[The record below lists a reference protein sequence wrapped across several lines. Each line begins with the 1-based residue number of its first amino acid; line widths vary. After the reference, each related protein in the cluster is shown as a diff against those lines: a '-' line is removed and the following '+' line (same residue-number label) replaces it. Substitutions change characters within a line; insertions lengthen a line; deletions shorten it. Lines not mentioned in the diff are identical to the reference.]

1 MGVTRISA
9 AIPSLLRGNDDLSQT
24 LHPAWCLHD
33 VVKPQLKRRFKH
45 TCNVNFF
52 IFARRTFCFYVS
64 IVLLVLVLLVIICMC
79 VMDYVT
85 KVVLIYQSKVDI
97 RRQLLASVKVS
108 ETAETTQPYAAS
120 VAAEASACA

>member
-1 MGVTRISA
+1 
-9 AIPSLLRGNDDLSQT
+9 
-24 LHPAWCLHD
+24 
-33 VVKPQLKRRFKH
+33 
-45 TCNVNFF
+45 
-52 IFARRTFCFYVS
+52 
-64 IVLLVLVLLVIICMC
+64 MC